1 MTATNAPVCSV
12 NASTLNFGSAG
23 VLRTVLDASSSITV
37 TCTNAAPYTVALGGG
52 LSGAAN
58 PAQRK
63 MSQAGQTI
71 TYGLYQDASRAV
83 PWGDSVGVN
92 TVAGTG
98 SGLAQ
103 TLTVYGRVPAQN
115 TPPPATYSDTVV
127 MTISY

>member
-1 MTATNAPVCSV
+1 
-12 NASTLNFGSAG
+12 
-23 VLRTVLDASSSITV
+23 
-37 TCTNAAPYTVALGGG
+37 VALDGG

-63 MSQAGQTI
+63 LSQAAQTI
-71 TYGLYQDASRAV
+71 SYGLYLDAGRTA

-92 TVAGTG
+92 TATGTG

-103 TLTVYGRVPAQN
+103 TLTVYGRVPAQS
-115 TPPPATYSDTVV
+115 TPAPGTYADTVV